1 MNENENLTDLNRR
14 DFLKGGS
21 LATLMSMLGAV
32 ELKAQDAGEEP
43 AEEKEA
49 AFQMKCAIIGVGRW
63 GRELLANLSRIKE
76 AEIVAICDTYGP
88 YLRRAGRSAPNVKQ
102 VEDYKEILADK
113 EIEAVFVATPTH
125 QHRTLVEEALRA
137 GKHVYCEAP
146 LAHNVEDARAIA
158 KAARAAV
165 KSNFQSGL
173 QMRSDPQRQFLLPFI
188 RSGAMGKQ
196 VKARSQWQKKESL
209 RFASP
214 NPEREREINWR
225 LRSET
230 STGLIGEIGIHQLD
244 SMLWFLDKRP
254 TAVTGFGSLI
264 LWNDGRDVDD
274 TVQAILEFPGGVY
287 GTQDYTLASSFDKD
301 FEMYYGSMAT
311 VMVRGTKAWM
321 FKEADSPM
329 LGWEVYALKETFYQ
343 ETGIA
348 LVANATKLTTVTKQT
363 SAGEVYEDTPIYKAL
378 EAFLYNSH
386 LTRTGVGDFISTF
399 GENDEALREYLD
411 GLQNDRLP
419 AASYVEGFEATAMA
433 LLANE
438 AIRQRERM
446 KLPEGWH
453 EI

>member
-1 MNENENLTDLNRR
+1 MNDNEQVTDLNRR

-21 LATLMSMLGAV
+21 LAGLMSLLGAV
-32 ELKAQDAGEEP
+32 ELKAQDAEDA
-43 AEEKEA
+43 AEEEEA
-49 AFQMKCAIIGVGRW
+49 NFTIKCAIIGVGRW

-88 YLRRAGRSAPNVKQ
+88 YLRRAGRSAPGVKQ
-102 VEDYKEILADK
+102 VADYKEILADAT
-113 EIEAVFVATPTH
+113 IEAVFVVTPTH
-125 QHRTLVEEALRA
+125 AHRTIVEEALKA

-146 LAHNVEDARAIA
+146 LAHKVEDARALA

-165 KSNFQSGL
+165 KCNFQPGL

-196 VKARSQWQKKESL
+196 VKARAQWQKKESM

-214 NPEREREINWR
+214 NPEQERESNWR
-225 LRSET
+225 LRSDT
-230 STGLIGEIGIHQLD
+230 STGLIGEIGVHQLD
-244 SMLWFLDKRP
+244 AMNWFLDKRP

-264 LWNDGRDVDD
+264 LWTDGREVDD
-274 TVQAILEFPGGVY
+274 TEQAILEYPGGVY

-301 FEMYYGSMAT
+301 FEMYYGTLAT

-348 LVANATKLTTVTKQT
+348 LVANATKLTTVTAQT

-386 LTRTGVGDFISTF
+386 LTRTGVKDFVSTF

-411 GLQNDRLP
+411 GLKDDRLS
-419 AASYVEGFEATAMA
+419 AATYTEGFEATAMA
-433 LLANE
+433 LLAFQ
-438 AIRQRERM
+438 AIRQRERLV
-446 KLPEGWH
+446 LPEGWY